1 MFIMSWCYQLYNYI
15 ATGEILAQLDEILS
29 LVNSL
34 TILVITLATV
44 IRDLILYA

>member
-1 MFIMSWCYQLYNYI
+1 MYWCYQLYNYI
-15 ATGEILAQLDEILS
+15 ATSEILAQLDEILN